1 MLKENSPKMF
11 YYKHFFKQLCVGF
24 FCATLTVSQLMTP
37 EQLESIKAIEVSNSK
52 KQIEHFGQ
60 WGLIHNCLH

>member
-1 MLKENSPKMF
+1 
-11 YYKHFFKQLCVGF
+11 
-24 FCATLTVSQLMTP
+24 MTP
-37 EQLESIKAIEVSNSK
+37 GQLKSIKVIEVSNLK